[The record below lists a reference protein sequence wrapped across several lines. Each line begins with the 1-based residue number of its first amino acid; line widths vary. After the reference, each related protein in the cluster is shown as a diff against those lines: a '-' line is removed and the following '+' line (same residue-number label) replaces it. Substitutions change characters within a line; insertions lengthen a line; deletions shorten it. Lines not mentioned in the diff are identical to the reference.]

1 MTRLTMKVA
10 GTKRIAAVAIGF
22 TIPKKPTKLIAA
34 KTAKTARTISTAR
47 MRATSLA
54 LVAQGRRA
62 DSLRRLPELPNFRG
76 LAPLGEFCCT

>member
-10 GTKRIAAVAIGF
+10 GTKRIAAVAIGV

-34 KTAKTARTISTAR
+34 KTARTVSTAR
-47 MRATSLA
+47 MSATSRA